1 MWKRLKRLM
10 GEWGGV
16 LLVAPGVALLVGGM
30 QWAGFWQLWE
40 LQLLDTWYELRPLQG
55 KDNRTV
61 IVGVDEEDIRT
72 LGQWPA
78 SDATM
83 AELLTK
89 IIAQKPR
96 AIGLDIYRDLKV
108 EPGHE
113 ELVKVF
119 KNTPNL
125 IGIKTVGEAARGFQ
139 VNPPP
144 VLAELGQVAANDLV
158 LDPDSKVRRGL
169 LFLETP
175 DGEVVESLALRLALM
190 YLEAEKVMPQ
200 NSEEHP
206 EYLQL
211 GKTTFF
217 RLGENFGGYVRTYAG
232 GYQIPINFQGP
243 SCTNVQ
249 RCPFVMVSLRD
260 VLSGQIP
267 GDLMRDRVVLIG
279 AVAPSLPDVFLTP
292 YDGGFFGAPE
302 RTPGVEIHAHL
313 TSQIIT
319 AALEGHSL
327 MQVWDDR
334 WEWLWIFAWST
345 VGVALGWFC
354 PSAQQTA
361 LGTLLAVGVCGGSAY
376 GVFLQGWWIPAVPSL
391 VALVASSVT
400 VTGYQVQRERRERET
415 LMNLFGRH
423 VTPKIAAAIWR
434 DREQLLEAGQVTP
447 LEVTATVL
455 FSDLQGFSTIAE
467 TLEPKILISWLNE
480 YFKAMAQV
488 VLDHDGVIDKYIGDA
503 VMAVFGVPIPAT
515 TEAEI
520 ARDAISAVNCAISM
534 ASKLRNLNRDWE
546 TRGLPTVAMR
556 IGIATG
562 KLVAGTLG
570 SDQRS
575 DYTIIGDTV
584 NIASRLES
592 YDKTFDAGICRILIS
607 ETTYQYIPNQF
618 TSDCIGTFLLKG
630 RQKPTKIYQI
640 FPD

>member
-30 QWAGFWQLWE
+30 QWAGFWQLWD

-55 KDNRTV
+55 KDYRTV
-61 IVGVDEEDIRT
+61 IVGVDEQDIRT

-89 IIAQKPR
+89 ISAQKPR
-96 AIGLDIYRDLKV
+96 AIGLDIYRDLEV

-125 IGIKTVGEAARGFQ
+125 IGIKTVGEAERGFQ

-169 LFLETP
+169 LFLETR

-232 GYQIPINFQGP
+232 GYQIPINFLGP
-243 SCTNVQ
+243 SCKDVQ
-249 RCPFVMVSLRD
+249 RCPFVMVSVRD
-260 VLSGQIP
+260 VLSGRIP

-319 AALEGHSL
+319 AALEGDSL

-345 VGVALGWFC
+345 VGAALGWFC

-361 LGTLLAVGVCGGSAY
+361 LGTLLAVGVCGGGTY
-376 GVFLQGWWIPAVPSL
+376 GAFLQGWWIPAVPSL

-400 VTGYQVQRERRERET
+400 VTGYQVQRERRERDA

-434 DREQLLEAGQVTP
+434 DRDQLLDAGQVTP

-480 YFKAMAQV
+480 YFKAMAQL

-520 ARDAISAVNCAISM
+520 ARDAVAAVNCAISM
-534 ASKLRNLNRDWE
+534 ASKLRNLNQDWE

-562 KLVAGTLG
+562 KLVAGSLG
-570 SDQRS
+570 SEQRS

-592 YDKTFDAGICRILIS
+592 YDKTFTGGICRILIS
-607 ETTYQYIPNQF
+607 EATYEYIPHQF
-618 TSDCIGTFLLKG
+618 TSNCIGSVVLKG
-630 RQKPTKIYQI
+630 RQHPTKIYQI
-640 FPD
+640 LVD